1 MSEFALSNM
10 LMLMKAFS
18 WNEITDAQKVF
29 FIIGCIAV
37 GFTAIRIVLMLIGF
51 IGVDGGDVD
60 ADVDA
65 DFDGDVG
72 DADSFL
78 DLGGVHFVTL
88 NGAIVG
94 LALGTWVGY
103 FTAPVLPLWLCIV
116 LTVIAVLVFMYLYAL
131 LMRAIY
137 KLQNDGTLVKK
148 NAVGKNGT
156 VYLAIPPMRTGSG
169 KVNVIVQGQY
179 VELEAVTDENQRIP
193 TGAPIDVVG
202 ITDEELLIV
211 KPAGN

>member
-1 MSEFALSNM
+1 
-10 LMLMKAFS
+10 
-18 WNEITDAQKVF
+18 
-29 FIIGCIAV
+29 
-37 GFTAIRIVLMLIGF
+37 
-51 IGVDGGDVD
+51 
-60 ADVDA
+60 
-65 DFDGDVG
+65 
-72 DADSFL
+72 
-78 DLGGVHFVTL
+78 
-88 NGAIVG
+88 
-94 LALGTWVGY
+94 
-103 FTAPVLPLWLCIV
+103 
-116 LTVIAVLVFMYLYAL
+116 MYLYAL

-211 KPAGN
+211 KSVAN